1 MVILTSDNFKNSIAS
16 GVVVVDMYADWCGP
30 CRALSPILEDLSQ
43 KIDGVTFAKLDVD
56 TFSDIAME
64 YGVMSIPT
72 VIIFKDGKEHKRII
86 GLYPRDYYI
95 EVINEAK
102 NS

>member
-1 MVILTSDNFKNSIAS
+1 MVILTSDNFRNSIAS

-30 CRALSPILEDLSQ
+30 CRALSPILEELSQ
-43 KIDGVTFAKLDVD
+43 KVDGVTFAKLNVD
-56 TFSDIAME
+56 DSSDIAME

-72 VIIFKDGKEHKRII
+72 VIIFKDGKEQKRII

-95 EVINEAK
+95 EVINDAK